1 MRKNFAFDWHW
12 LYLRVISRIEMPLIT
27 TLSTFKDIY
36 DARFNNLVIYS
47 VGMGVPYEQA
57 KDIVQEAF
65 IRLWE
70 ERNKIDNPSS
80 WLFTVVR
87 NKSLNWLT
95 SSKNN
100 TSKKVEL
107 SDNTL
112 KPVDETAIEEAIE
125 YFRQVE
131 QAYKKIQQ
139 LSSRCKDIF
148 VMTYIEKMKVKE
160 IAQELNISENTVKTY
175 LKRAKEL
182 LHIIAAILIGLTATF
197 FYTTC

>member
-1 MRKNFAFDWHW
+1 
-12 LYLRVISRIEMPLIT
+12 MPLIT

-148 VMTYIEKMKVKE
+148 VMSYIEHMKVKE

-182 LHIIAAILIGLTATF
+182 LQVIVLILTGVISLLFSA
-197 FYTTC
+197 